1 MPMKVRNLAIAML
14 LAVVAIGVFA
24 LRGYWWPNRAAQNVD
39 PVLAQAGTTT
49 VTQLMV
55 RKIGASNLLAA
66 LGNRPL
72 SWAAIESTN
81 YVVYIQNLRNFGC
94 PEETIRDIII
104 TDIGKLY
111 AKKRAALRAQY
122 PPAPFWQ
129 AGDIWSKG
137 GEGNPELHARLK
149 QLEAEQR
156 ALVKSLL
163 GVDMDLEWAK

>member
-1 MPMKVRNLAIAML
+1 MKVRNLAIAML
-14 LAVVAIGVFA
+14 LMGLVVGAIA
-24 LRGYWWPNRAAQNVD
+24 LRTYWWPKRSPQTSEATML
-39 PVLAQAGTTT
+39 PGGSTT

-81 YVVYIQNLRNFGC
+81 YVIYIQNLRNFGC

-104 TDIGKLY
+104 TDIGNLY

-122 PPAPFWQ
+122 PPAPF
-129 AGDIWSKG
+129 
-137 GEGNPELHARLK
+137 
-149 QLEAEQR
+149 
-156 ALVKSLL
+156 
-163 GVDMDLEWAK
+163 